1 MGLTSLRRH
10 YPITVTADPSEDQP
24 GDGGGQAEGSH
35 ETPHPEEVQEDAT
48 PGTPAEQEDPA
59 AQLDGTEEDPAG
71 DDPDAVTGMEDT
83 ERPAGNASRAEW
95 VRYALATGVDPD
107 LVDDSSRDE
116 LRDLV
121 PQDG

>member
-10 YPITVTADPSEDQP
+10 YPVTVTADPPEDQP

-35 ETPHPEEVQEDAT
+35 ETSPPEEVREDAT

-59 AQLDGTEEDPAG
+59 SQLDDTGTPEGGTEP
-71 DDPDAVTGMEDT
+71 V
-83 ERPAGNASRAEW
+83 ERPAGNASRDDWAA
-95 VRYALATGVDPD
+95 YALSVGVGQE
-107 LVDDSSRDE
+107 LVDAASRDE

-121 PQDG
+121 PPVTG